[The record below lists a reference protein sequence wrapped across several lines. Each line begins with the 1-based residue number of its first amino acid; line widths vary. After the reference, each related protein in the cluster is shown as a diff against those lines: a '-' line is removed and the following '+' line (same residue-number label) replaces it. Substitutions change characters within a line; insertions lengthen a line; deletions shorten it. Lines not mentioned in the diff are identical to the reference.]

1 MQMLRVCACHTY
13 ADAWHMDMSCLYSFS
28 SFSVKIR
35 KKLVPDLPVPLR
47 RSSARK
53 HKMHYSV
60 RRIIYYMLCYSLF
73 S

>member
-35 KKLVPDLPVPLR
+35 KKLKSDLQTTAGLLWLKKPEME
-47 RSSARK
+47 AGE
-53 HKMHYSV
+53 
-60 RRIIYYMLCYSLF
+60 
-73 S
+73 

>member
-35 KKLVPDLPVPLR
+35 KKLKSDLGFE
-47 RSSARK
+47 SQWNEN
-53 HKMHYSV
+53 V
-60 RRIIYYMLCYSLF
+60 R
-73 S
+73 